1 MNDGQNTNNQ
11 PETAQPAQQHQPSG
25 QFPQQPAPPYAQPQA
40 PQPVPT
46 QPVASRKPSTVL
58 VAAVAAVVALAVG
71 FALGWGV
78 RSSGANAALADR
90 DAQIEKLNTTVE
102 SLQLQ
107 LGYGDDQED
116 GQSGNGSGSGDDA
129 VQGKRGET
137 VTSGGIDMKLIDA
150 GEQAT
155 INYDTCGDGCSN
167 GTYGPKS
174 PDENAKYWV
183 VTVEV
188 TNNTMKPLDITCG
201 YPYEIF
207 ALNSDSQQYTPI
219 DGLYQVEGN
228 PECNAQ
234 LQPGMTDTVTY
245 PFMVPLDAKMVAI
258 GFRDVGDLLSGGTGE
273 SEPSYIVTD
282 DDYHIE

>member
-1 MNDGQNTNNQ
+1 MNDDQNTNNQ
-11 PETAQPAQQHQPSG
+11 PEGYQPAQQYQPVG
-25 QFPQQPAPPYAQPQA
+25 QYPQQPVPPYAQPTA
-40 PQPVPT
+40 PQPTAAKRPN
-46 QPVASRKPSTVL
+46 AVL
-58 VAAVAAVVALAVG
+58 VAVIAAVVALAVG

-107 LGYGDDQED
+107 LGYGDDQAD
-116 GQSGNGSGSGDDA
+116 DDA
-129 VQGKRGET
+129 GAIGAIQGKPGET
-137 VTSGGIDMKLIDA
+137 ITSGGIDMKLLSA

-155 INYDTCGDGCSN
+155 ISYDTCGEGCSN
-167 GTYGPKS
+167 GAYGPRT
-174 PDENAKYWV
+174 PDENTKYWV
-183 VTVEV
+183 ATVEV
-188 TNNTMKPLDITCG
+188 TNNTKKPLDITCG

-245 PFMVPLDAKMVAI
+245 PFMVPLDTKMVAI
-258 GFRDVGDLLSGGTGE
+258 GFRDVGDILSGETGE
-273 SEPSYIVTD
+273 SEYSYIVTD
-282 DDYHIE
+282 DDYHME

>member
-11 PETAQPAQQHQPSG
+11 PEGYQPAQQYQPVG
-25 QFPQQPAPPYAQPQA
+25 QYPQQPVPPYAQPTA
-40 PQPVPT
+40 PQPTAAKRPN
-46 QPVASRKPSTVL
+46 TVL
-58 VAAVAAVVALAVG
+58 VAVIAAVVALAVG

-102 SLQLQ
+102 SLQLP
-107 LGYGDDQED
+107 LGYGDDQTD
-116 GQSGNGSGSGDDA
+116 GQSGDGSGTGDD
-129 VQGKRGET
+129 VIQGEPGET
-137 VTSGGIDMKLIDA
+137 VTSGGVDMKLLSA

-155 INYDTCGDGCSN
+155 INYDTCGNGCIS

-174 PDENAKYWV
+174 PDENTKYWV
-183 VTVEV
+183 ATVEV
-188 TNNTMKPLDITCG
+188 TNNTKKPMDITCS

-219 DGLYQVEGN
+219 DSLYLVEGN

-258 GFRDVGDLLSGGTGE
+258 GFRDVGDLLSGETGE
-273 SEPSYIVTD
+273 SQPSYIVTD